1 MTVLSER
8 YARAFAY
15 AFELHREQ
23 VRKGSGI
30 PHVTHLI
37 AVSGLVLEYGGSEDE
52 AIAGLLH
59 DAMEDQGGAPTLA
72 EIRRRFGDEVAA
84 IVDGCSDTDV
94 IPKPPWR
101 KRKEAYVAH
110 VAHAS
115 PSVRLVSAA
124 DKVHNA
130 RAIAADYRLQGKKVW
145 SCFKGGKE
153 GALWKYRALVGAYR
167 SAACEPT
174 QEALVDELERV
185 IAEIEKLTAADK

>member
-1 MTVLSER
+1 MAVLSDR

-15 AFELHREQ
+15 AFDLHREQ

-30 PHVTHLI
+30 PYVTHLI

-59 DAMEDQGGAPTLA
+59 DAVEDQGGASTLA
-72 EIRRRFGDEVAA
+72 EIRQRFGDEVAA

-94 IPKPPWR
+94 IPKPAWR

-110 VAHAS
+110 VATAS
-115 PSVRLVSAA
+115 SSVRLVSAA

-130 RAIAADYRLQGKKVW
+130 RTIVADYRLQGKKLW
-145 SCFKGGKE
+145 SCFKGGRE
-153 GALWKYRALVGAYR
+153 GTLWNYRALVEAYR
-167 SAACEPT
+167 SAASDPN
-174 QEALVDELERV
+174 QEALVDELERL
-185 IAEIEKLTAADK
+185 IGEIEKLPAGDR